1 VAAFIASPV
10 YSRVAATVPTR
21 ITVGPLV
28 ATELGLP
35 CQRMTQMIDIGGRN
49 VHASALM
56 CRQPNGRWEIA
67 PAQSAR
73 TPPEQ

>member
-1 VAAFIASPV
+1 
-10 YSRVAATVPTR
+10 
-21 ITVGPLV
+21 
-28 ATELGLP
+28 
-35 CQRMTQMIDIGGRN
+35 MTQMIDIGGRN

-73 TPPEQ
+73 MPPEQ